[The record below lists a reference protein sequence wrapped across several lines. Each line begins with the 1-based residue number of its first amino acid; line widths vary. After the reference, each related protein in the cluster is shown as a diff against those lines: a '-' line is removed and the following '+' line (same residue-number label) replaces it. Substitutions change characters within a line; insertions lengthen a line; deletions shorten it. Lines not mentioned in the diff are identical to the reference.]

1 MKNDVKIEEELTCQ
15 FKIDMGNLANFDRST
30 QKSQNLHFNGLP
42 LTKLYNVRAEKVQGS
57 YVWWHWML
65 RQNLK
70 ENWLCFQKWHEEFG
84 KYSPEHLKVSKLG
97 LWWDYFIQSW
107 KCMSLKFT
115 GDLSVMT
122 MKNDAKL
129 GEELTSY
136 FKIDLRNLTN
146 FDPSTKKS
154 GKFAL

>member
-1 MKNDVKIEEELTCQ
+1 MSVQNWHGEFGEFWLKH
-15 FKIDMGNLANFDRST
+15 S
-30 QKSQNLHFNGLP
+30 KSQNLHFNGLP